1 MSQQKGTAIVRAG
14 YKQALTRVCALKC
27 YTCLLARQKGLN
39 LQLKCLRRPS
49 VYEEAESCLFS
60 KHCRCQ
66 GSEKSAR
73 MIKVSELTIK
83 EGVMCERPSQRHAFT
98 FDLFDPSRSTVSSLV
113 TPVVLIKRTAKE
125 LSTLVAL

>member
-49 VYEEAESCLFS
+49 VYEEAESCLFG

-66 GSEKSAR
+66 GSEKSTR
-73 MIKVSELTIK
+73 KIKVSELTSTIK
-83 EGVMCERPSQRHAFT
+83 EDMMCERPSQRHA
-98 FDLFDPSRSTVSSLV
+98 L
-113 TPVVLIKRTAKE
+113 TPC
-125 LSTLVAL
+125 